1 MDATRRYWGQ
11 AAVAALLAGGAV
23 LLTRPALLVGAAG
36 LGAWLLVH
44 QARFARR
51 VARIEAGL
59 TVEQSLVRE
68 VTAVDKEV
76 PVSLVAE
83 LAEPV
88 DVDLT
93 VSTSTPVGSSGP
105 ATDERRVTIPA
116 GERTGST
123 TFLVRPEVAGRQQ
136 FDRATVTT
144 GTDLFTSTYRT
155 GSTPSLVV
163 QPRRPRNVYIGAGGS
178 RAVSSFVESMSG
190 RRSSGLEP
198 TGIRQYT
205 VGDMVS
211 RIDWKTTARHRQPH
225 VVEFEAETDIRTTL
239 VVDHRASMGLGRDGE
254 RKLDYARQV
263 ALTSLEGARE
273 AREPISLFCVGDHG
287 LTSHQPLASSPEH
300 YTRIRTRL
308 HDLSPTENAGPAGDD
323 STYRRPAEAQRAA
336 KRLRAED
343 SRFASGLVPFLSE
356 ADEYVRRLGTDP
368 FYATVRTELQRD
380 RDSDV
385 VVFLTDDE
393 HRTEVYEAVR
403 TARKGNT
410 RVVVFLLPSVLF
422 EPGGLTDL
430 DAAYE
435 QYVDFDGFRRDL
447 AAVDDVTAFEVGP
460 RDRVEALRMRPRR
473 RARA

>member
-11 AAVAALLAGGAV
+11 VAVAALLAGGAV
-23 LLTRPALLVGAAG
+23 LLTRPVLLVGAAG

-44 QARFARR
+44 QARFARQ

-59 TVEQSLVRE
+59 TVEQSLGRE
-68 VTAVDKEV
+68 LVTVDEEAA
-76 PVSLVAE
+76 VSLVAE
-83 LAEPV
+83 LAEPA

-93 VSTSTPVGSSGP
+93 VGAATPVGSSGP
-105 ATDERRVTIPA
+105 AAEERRVTIPA
-116 GERTGST
+116 GERAAST

-163 QPRRPRNVYIGAGGS
+163 QPRRPRNVYIGAGGT
-178 RAVSSFVESMSG
+178 RTVSSFVESVSG

-198 TGIRQYT
+198 AGIRQYI

-273 AREPISLFCVGDHG
+273 AREPIALFCVGDHG
-287 LTSHQPLASSPEH
+287 LTSHQRLASSPAH

-308 HDLSPTENAGPAGDD
+308 HDLSPTEKAGPAGDD
-323 STYRRPAEAQRAA
+323 SAYRRPAEAQ
-336 KRLRAED
+336 RLRAED

-356 ADEYVRRLGTDP
+356 ADEYVRRLGSDP
-368 FYATVRTELQRD
+368 FYATVRTELQRN

-403 TARKGNT
+403 AARKGNT

-447 AAVDDVTAFEVGP
+447 AAVEDVTAFEVGP
-460 RDRVEALRMRPRR
+460 RDRIEALRMRPRR